1 MSRGGTT
8 TLSRVERALLIG
20 MIIVIVIAAV
30 ALFGGVLD
38 DMLGRLID
46 SS

>member
-1 MSRGGTT
+1 MNRGRTT

-20 MIIVIVIAAV
+20 MIVVIVLTAA
-30 ALFGGVLD
+30 ALLGGALN
-38 DMLGRLID
+38 RLID

>member
-1 MSRGGTT
+1 MSRGRST
-8 TLSRVERALLIG
+8 TLSRVEQALLIG
-20 MIIVIVIAAV
+20 MIAVIVIAAA

-38 DMLGRLID
+38 GLID

>member
-1 MSRGGTT
+1 MNRGRTT

-20 MIIVIVIAAV
+20 MIAVIVIAAV

-38 DMLGRLID
+38 GLID

>member
-1 MSRGGTT
+1 MSRGRAT

-20 MIIVIVIAAV
+20 MIVVIVIAAA
-30 ALFGGVLD
+30 ALFGGALD
-38 DMLGRLID
+38 RLFD